1 MLGTNLYSEAR
12 PDRQYRS
19 PRERGQDPLQA
30 IESMA
35 ALSSWRRSEAIDA
48 RVDPHE
54 HWYRLVAGAAR
65 ACALR
70 ADGRRQI
77 LDFLLPGDFFGFATP
92 DGHDVT
98 VEAVVEDTRVARY
111 PRKHLEMLA
120 DFDPQLGRRLRD
132 VAFEAIA
139 RLQTRMLILGR
150 MTAIEK
156 VGSFLVEMVE
166 RSADGAG
173 GAVVLPMSRYDIADY
188 LGLSAET
195 VSRCMTDLKHRGAIV
210 LRGTHQVSI
219 VNRRAL
225 EDWHDA
231 GGPS

>member
-1 MLGTNLYSEAR
+1 MLGANLRGEAR
-12 PDRQYRS
+12 PNRQHL
-19 PRERGQDPLQA
+19 PLRECSQDPLQA
-30 IESMA
+30 IEAIAS
-35 ALSSWRRSEAIDA
+35 LSSWRRSEAIDR
-48 RVDPHE
+48 RVDPHA
-54 HWYRLVAGAAR
+54 HLYRVVSGAAR

-70 ADGRRQI
+70 SDGRRQI
-77 LDFLLPGDFFGFATP
+77 LDFLLPSDFFGFAAP

-98 VEAVVEDTRVARY
+98 VEAMVEDTRVARY
-111 PRKHLEMLA
+111 PRARLEMLA
-120 DFDPQLGRRLRD
+120 DFDPQLGRRLRE
-132 VAFEAIA
+132 VAFKAIA

-150 MTAIEK
+150 MTALER
-156 VGSFLVEMVE
+156 VGCFLVEMAE
-166 RSADGAG
+166 RSACSVG

-210 LRGTHQVSI
+210 LRGTRFRI

-225 EDWHDA
+225 ESWHDP